1 MLTEVL
7 ENNKLKQNED
17 ILNFHE
23 SKLKGTTSK
32 QQEYNSILDEVTQ
45 KLQQKGSG
53 LAQPIR
59 PRPVV
64 PADDELEPEPS
75 PEEQQVNLFD
85 AKYSFKTII
94 LLNRHM
100 YLRESKENF
109 EKKNLNY

>member
-1 MLTEVL
+1 MHKSILNMLTEVL

-23 SKLKGTTSK
+23 SKLKDTTSK

-45 KLQQKGSG
+45 KLQQKGNG
-53 LAQPIR
+53 LAQPVR

-64 PADDELEPEPS
+64 PADDELGPEPS

-85 AKYSFKTII
+85 AKY
-94 LLNRHM
+94 
-100 YLRESKENF
+100 LRESKENF